1 MAKALKEQQTD
12 LQAKRKQFDED
23 KRLFEEEHQRYM
35 KELEDSMRFAP
46 LYVGVEGEGG
56 REGGRGE
63 GVCCCVGNDSFMTPL
78 PSLIGKKTTRN
89 TGRSEQLLHL
99 SLTVDVCT
107 TCKTLLETSYTFILN
122 GVLVGHLLRIC
133 INLF

>member
-46 LYVGVEGEGG
+46 LYVGVEREGG
-56 REGGRGE
+56 REGGSVLLCE
-63 GVCCCVGNDSFMTPL
+63 LWYLMTPL
-78 PSLIGKKTTRN
+78 
-89 TGRSEQLLHL
+89 
-99 SLTVDVCT
+99 
-107 TCKTLLETSYTFILN
+107 TSS
-122 GVLVGHLLRIC
+122 
-133 INLF
+133 

>member
-46 LYVGVEGEGG
+46 LYVVSTIT
-56 REGGRGE
+56 
-63 GVCCCVGNDSFMTPL
+63 GN
-78 PSLIGKKTTRN
+78 
-89 TGRSEQLLHL
+89 
-99 SLTVDVCT
+99 
-107 TCKTLLETSYTFILN
+107 
-122 GVLVGHLLRIC
+122 
-133 INLF
+133 